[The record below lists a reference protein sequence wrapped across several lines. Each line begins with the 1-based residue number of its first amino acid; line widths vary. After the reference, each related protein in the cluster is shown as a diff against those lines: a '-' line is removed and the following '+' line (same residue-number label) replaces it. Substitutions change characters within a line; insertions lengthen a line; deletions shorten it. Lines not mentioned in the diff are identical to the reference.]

1 MILMK
6 DNAQVYHASTFEN
19 HKKKIVETL
28 YTFLP
33 LSDKTVIVIYQS
45 HRQSGNEGG

>member
-19 HKKKIVETL
+19 HKKIVETL

-33 LSDKTVIVIYQS
+33 LSDKTVRVIYQS